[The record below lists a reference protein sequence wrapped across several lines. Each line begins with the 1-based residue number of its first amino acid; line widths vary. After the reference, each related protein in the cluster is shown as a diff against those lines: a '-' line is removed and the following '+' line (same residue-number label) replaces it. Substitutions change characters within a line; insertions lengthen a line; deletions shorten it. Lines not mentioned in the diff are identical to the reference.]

1 MIEIDTYCCDF
12 NWDGICEGEYQDCI
26 NGDYSNNN
34 FDYLIDESDREMVE
48 FNQDIFDEVNSREV
62 VGYYVFRDSQFIDFV
77 AENFY
82 YDFGVSSGLE
92 YCYSISA
99 VYDNAQSELSN
110 ESCIESFGD
119 FLLGDVNFDNS
130 LDVTDII
137 IVLNMILG
145 TEDPNYSV
153 ADMNDDGYI
162 TANELGMFLVEKV
175 TIDSKSQQTP
185 QYGRMTSEEGEFI
198 FINNC

>member
-1 MIEIDTYCCDF
+1 MLNDYIREPKRDWNDKQWIEFCSVQLH
-12 NWDGICEGEYQDCI
+12 NPW
-26 NGDYSNNN
+26 
-34 FDYLIDESDREMVE
+34 IDESDREMVE

-77 AENFY
+77 IENFY
-82 YDFGVSSGLE
+82 YDFDVSSGLE

-99 VYDNAQSELSN
+99 VYDNAQSELSD

-153 ADMNDDGYI
+153 ADMNADNVLNILDI
-162 TANELGMFLVEKV
+162 ILIANIILL
-175 TIDSKSQQTP
+175 D
-185 QYGRMTSEEGEFI
+185 
-198 FINNC
+198 